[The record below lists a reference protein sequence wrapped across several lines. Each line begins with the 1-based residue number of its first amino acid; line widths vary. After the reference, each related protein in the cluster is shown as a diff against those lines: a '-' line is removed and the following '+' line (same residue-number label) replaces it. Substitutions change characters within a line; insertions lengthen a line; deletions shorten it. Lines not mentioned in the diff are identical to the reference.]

1 MATATTDF
9 RTLSDL
15 NGDAH
20 EGVSPFAEELPT
32 FLASVGDRIRK
43 LREFRGMSRA
53 ELGEAIGL
61 SGASANNGIYAVEN
75 NGNATRSDTLFKIA
89 RVLGV
94 SPGFLLDGGDLRIE
108 HTKSF

>member
-1 MATATTDF
+1 MATATTDY
-9 RTLSDL
+9 RTLSDIH
-15 NGDAH
+15 GDAD
-20 EGVSPFAEELPT
+20 GGAAFSDELPV

-61 SGASANNGIYAVEN
+61 SGPSANTGIYALEN
-75 NGNATRSDTLFKIA
+75 NGNATRADTLFKVA

-94 SPGFLLDGGDLRIE
+94 SPGFLLDGGELRIE
-108 HTKSF
+108 QTKAF